1 MFADSTGARQRAGAL
16 WLSIGKRKC
25 LWIPRNRM
33 REIFTSGSVG
43 EAVGDNRFYPARIN
57 EGINE
62 IDPKKPLMIWFNLL

>member
-1 MFADSTGARQRAGAL
+1 
-16 WLSIGKRKC
+16 
-25 LWIPRNRM
+25 M